1 MGWGCYKVRPA
12 GKARQIDPRGV
23 YETTLSFVVS
33 LIGRMQ
39 HGSGGGFDGLLFSRT
54 NGSGSDAA
62 LWGRCRAASG
72 RKQLTAGSGRGGSW
86 ITAGAAHGSGRRSR
100 LDRAG
105 PSSCA
110 EFIRAIARA
119 CPAVLKYD
127 QCVPNHRVTED
138 TDRRV
143 GGVFGTHRDFFRW
156 WVPQTPPSLRSS
168 VFRWWVPKTPP
179 TLRSVTL
186 WLES

>member
-1 MGWGCYKVRPA
+1 MRD
-12 GKARQIDPRGV
+12 RTIRRDR
-23 YETTLSFVVS
+23 YETILSLAVS

-39 HGSGGGFDGLLFSRT
+39 HGASGGFDGLFFTRT
-54 NGSGSDAA
+54 DGSGSDAA
-62 LWGRCRAASG
+62 LRWRYRAASG
-72 RKQLTAGSGRGGSW
+72 RKQLAAWTSRGWPGGSGSRITAGSSR
-86 ITAGAAHGSGRRSR
+86 ASGRRR
-100 LDRAG
+100 CVGRAG
-105 PSSCA
+105 RSTFP

-119 CPAVLKYD
+119 CPSVLKYD

-168 VFRWWVPKTPP
+168 VFRWWVPKTSP
-179 TLRSVTL
+179 TLPSVTL
-186 WLES
+186 WLGS